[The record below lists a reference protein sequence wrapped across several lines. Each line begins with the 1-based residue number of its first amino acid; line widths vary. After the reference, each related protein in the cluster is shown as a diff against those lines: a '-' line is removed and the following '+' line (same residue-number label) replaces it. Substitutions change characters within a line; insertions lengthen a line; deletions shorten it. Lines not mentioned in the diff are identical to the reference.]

1 MIYGQQSTNALQ
13 ADSRFK
19 SFVCS
24 RNSRTEISFKNRG
37 EFMGFFTS
45 VSFVTHVATRGA
57 PLCLA
62 RLMQF
67 LFVLA
72 AFAGAGASAQDMG
85 NTLTTNQSLT
95 VNQYLR
101 STNQQYKLVMQGD
114 GNLALY
120 REPGAYLWGTGATT
134 GRRAVMQGDGN
145 LCMYAAA
152 GGAAWCNFSNGAVGN
167 YFMVLRDSGALEI
180 YRGSPGTVS
189 PAPELAWTT
198 LLDVTY
204 YGNRY
209 EDLRLAFGAD
219 AKKLMQH
226 WIAYGRN
233 EGRAP
238 NASIND
244 NAYQANASARFMQQ
258 SPRQPLGDVDY
269 LRPGDWITANSGSLV
284 SADRQFQL
292 VVQTD
297 GNVCVY
303 RINPRQGIWC
313 ALKNSLDPNYY
324 SLAVLPNG
332 LVCVY
337 NQSALDARTGK
348 IPPGPNNDPKG
359 SPRYCLPDAKGA
371 SNRNY
376 FLVLRND
383 ANFTVFRNGDRSQP
397 QEPVWNRAMVQQLN
411 IRDVHPNWFQNLVG
425 AIQNT
430 GSAIGNVFSDGYQ
443 IVSNGTQSAVAAV
456 ATGTT
461 DAARV
466 VERATVDTANTLAR
480 ETSNAAVV
488 AANATV
494 NTANKVA
501 NDTTAVAVTVG
512 RTVQNGSQV
521 VGKEIVKN
529 GEIVGYAVANL
540 AVDAWSLLK
549 TSCGQI
555 GRKVFPIDP
564 YFQGYKQING
574 VINTYGGFV
583 PGSAELKRATDLANQ
598 CFDWAQDG
606 FYCAFP
612 AEIEKI
618 VSQSASIPGNLIN
631 LATRVFNE
639 AKTQECLIA
648 GAATVQFGAMGLQV
662 CALGKVVVTDA
673 QKAFACFSA
682 AESKGV
688 MKKFYTPLA
697 AAGEKAN
704 PTTFPNKASCE
715 GIGELAFEVAEK
727 ILTNGLSAE
736 AKAAKAAGKSN
747 TVAMV
752 ADQLRSVYKIAAAGA
767 KYDDV
772 VRELDALPECK

>member
-1 MIYGQQSTNALQ
+1 
-13 ADSRFK
+13 
-19 SFVCS
+19 
-24 RNSRTEISFKNRG
+24 
-37 EFMGFFTS
+37 
-45 VSFVTHVATRGA
+45 
-57 PLCLA
+57 
-62 RLMQF
+62 MQF
-67 LFVLA
+67 LLVWVAFGA
-72 AFAGAGASAQDMG
+72 SGAFAQDIG
-85 NTLTTNQSLT
+85 NTLTTNQSLK
-95 VNQYLR
+95 VNQILR
-101 STNQQYKLVMQGD
+101 STNQQYRAWVETD
-114 GNLALY
+114 GNLVVYSERTNPWTRLWASNTNS
-120 REPGAYLWGTGATT
+120 PGGAF
-134 GRRAVMQGDGN
+134 VMQGDGN
-145 LCMYAAA
+145 LCLR
-152 GGAAWCNFSNGAVGN
+152 GGSGPGNGWCNYSNGAVGN
-167 YFMVLRDSGALEI
+167 YFMVLRDNGALEI
-180 YRGSPGTVS
+180 YRGTPGTAN
-189 PAPELAWTT
+189 PAPEMAWTT
-198 LLDVTY
+198 LLDAAY

-209 EDLRLAFGAD
+209 EDLRVAFGAD

-226 WIAYGRN
+226 WIGYGRN
-233 EGRAP
+233 EGRSP

-244 NAYQANASARFMQQ
+244 NAYQASASARLMQP
-258 SPRQPLGDVDY
+258 SPRQPMGDVDF
-269 LRPGDWITANSGSLV
+269 LRPGDWITANKGSLV

-292 VVQTD
+292 VAQTD
-297 GNVCVY
+297 GNVCIN
-303 RINPRQGIWC
+303 RINPRQQIWC
-313 ALKNSLDPNYY
+313 ALKNALDPNYY
-324 SLAVLPNG
+324 SMAVLPNG

-337 NQSALDARTGK
+337 NQSGLDGQTGR

-371 SNRNY
+371 GIRSY

-383 ANFTVFRNGDRSQP
+383 ASFTVFRSGERSQP

-411 IRDVHPNWFQNLVG
+411 IRDVHPNWFQNAVSS
-425 AIQNT
+425 IQSA
-430 GSAIGNVFSDGYQ
+430 GSAIGNVFTDGYQ
-443 IVSNGTQSAVAAV
+443 IVSNGTQSAVAVV

-529 GEIVGYAVANL
+529 GEVVGYAVANL

-583 PGSAELKRATDLANQ
+583 PGSAEYKKATDLANQ

-618 VSQSASIPGNLIN
+618 VSQSATIPGNLIN

-648 GAATVQFGAMGLQV
+648 GAATVTYGAMGLQV

-682 AESKGV
+682 AEAKGV
-688 MKKFYTPLA
+688 MKKFYTPDFA
-697 AAGEKAN
+697 SKEKTS
-704 PTTFPNKASCE
+704 PTTFPNQASCN
-715 GIGELAFEVAEK
+715 GIGELAFVVAET
-727 ILTNGLSAE
+727 ILTNGLSNE

-747 TVAMV
+747 TVAIV
-752 ADQLRSVYKIAAAGA
+752 ADQLRTVYKIAAAGA
-767 KYDDV
+767 SYNQV
-772 VRELDALPECK
+772 MTELDSLPECK

>member
-1 MIYGQQSTNALQ
+1 MKKA
-13 ADSRFK
+13 
-19 SFVCS
+19 FVAAS
-24 RNSRTEISFKNRG
+24 N
-37 EFMGFFTS
+37 
-45 VSFVTHVATRGA
+45 TRGWA
-57 PLCLA
+57 WFAWLA
-62 RLMQF
+62 SMCFALGSGS
-67 LFVLA
+67 A
-72 AFAGAGASAQDMG
+72 AAQDIG
-85 NTLTTNQSLT
+85 NTLTTNQSLK
-95 VNQYLR
+95 VNQVLR
-101 STNQQYKLVMQGD
+101 STNKQFRAWVETD
-114 GNLALY
+114 GNLVVYSEKTSPWSRLWASNTNS
-120 REPGAYLWGTGATT
+120 PGGAI
-134 GRRAVMQGDGN
+134 VMQGDGN
-145 LCMYAAA
+145 LCLR
-152 GGAAWCNFSNGAVGN
+152 GGTGSGNGWCNYSNGAVGD
-167 YFMVLRDSGALEI
+167 YYMIMRDTGSLEI
-180 YRGSPGTVS
+180 YRGTPGNAGASV
-189 PAPELAWTT
+189 LVWTT
-198 LLDVTY
+198 LLDATY

-209 EDLRLAFGAD
+209 EDLRLAFGTD
-219 AKKLMQH
+219 ANKLMQH

-233 EGRAP
+233 EGRSP
-238 NASIND
+238 NVSIND
-244 NAYQANASARFMQQ
+244 NSFQANRSALQMQQ
-258 SPRQPLGDVDY
+258 SAPRQPMGDVDF
-269 LRPGDWITANSGSLV
+269 LRPGDWITANKGSLV

-292 VVQTD
+292 VAQTD
-297 GNVCVY
+297 GNICIN
-303 RINPRQGIWC
+303 RINPRQQMWC
-313 ALKNSLDPNYY
+313 ALKNALDPNYY
-324 SLAVLPNG
+324 SMAVLPNG

-371 SNRNY
+371 SLRNY

-383 ANFTVFRNGDRSQP
+383 ANFTVFRSGDRGQP
-397 QEPVWNRAMVQQLN
+397 QEPVWNNAMLQRLD
-411 IRDVHPNWFQNLVG
+411 IRDVHANWFQN
-425 AIQNT
+425 AISSIVST
-430 GSAIGNVFSDGYQ
+430 GSAVGNVFRDGYQ
-443 IVSNGTQSAVAAV
+443 IVANGTQSAVAAV

-501 NDTTAVAVTVG
+501 NDTTKVAVTVG
-512 RTVQNGSQV
+512 RSVENGTQV

-529 GEIVGYAVANL
+529 GEVVGYAVANL
-540 AVDAWSLLK
+540 AVDAWNLLK
-549 TSCGQI
+549 SSCGQI

-564 YFQGYKQING
+564 YFQGFKQITG
-574 VINTYGGFV
+574 VVNTYGGYV
-583 PGSAELKRATDLANQ
+583 PGSAELKKATDQANQ
-598 CFDWAQDG
+598 CFEWAQDG

-639 AKTQECLIA
+639 AKTEQCLIA
-648 GAATVQFGAMGLQV
+648 GAATVTFGAMGLQV

-682 AESKGV
+682 AEAKGV

-704 PTTFPNKASCE
+704 PTTFPNQASCN

-752 ADQLRSVYKIAAAGA
+752 ADQLRTVYKVAAAGS
-767 KYDDV
+767 KYDDIM
-772 VRELDALPECK
+772 RELDSLPECKAP